1 MMRCFNPFCFWRGS
15 IKYLLELHPLI
26 GTVQISALIC
36 EHICTVDE
44 FMRIIIFEESE
55 VQDLW
60 DAAAMSNRNSYRMI
74 LIKRNY
80 SRLGFV
86 KKALNYDI

>member
-1 MMRCFNPFCFWRGS
+1 
-15 IKYLLELHPLI
+15 
-26 GTVQISALIC
+26 
-36 EHICTVDE
+36 VDE